1 MPMSDAPEIKGSFAD
16 RIVDRILR
24 GLIGATLRLPYER
37 RVAFMGALVR
47 RVIGPLFGYRK
58 RAQTNLAMVYPDMP
72 PKARR
77 DLADAVC
84 DNFGRTLIEN
94 YSWAEFEA
102 RLAATKANGAGLAAI
117 ADAKSAG
124 RPVIFVTGHF
134 GNHEAPRH
142 VLTQM
147 GYNIGGLY
155 RPMTNPYFNDHYART
170 MTAWGGPVFAQGR
183 RGTMGFVRHLKEGG
197 MGTLLFD
204 VSARDGVMLD
214 FMGKPAS
221 TMTSAAD
228 MALKLDALVVPYF
241 GIRGKDGYS
250 FEVVVQAPIA
260 HADPVT
266 MMQDM
271 TDRLSAMVAAHPEQW
286 FWIHRRWKTYP
297 KP

>member
-1 MPMSDAPEIKGSFAD
+1 MHMTDAPEITGSFAD
-16 RIVDRILR
+16 RLVDRVLR
-24 GLIGATLRLPYER
+24 GLIGAALRLPYER

-47 RVIGPLFGYRK
+47 RGIGPLFGYRK
-58 RAQTNLAMVYPDMP
+58 RAISNLAMVYPEMP
-72 PKARR
+72 ADERR
-77 DLADAVC
+77 RLADAVC

-94 YSWAEFEA
+94 YSWADFDDRLSTVEA
-102 RLAATKANGAGLAAI
+102 TGAGLSAI
-117 ADAKSAG
+117 VEAKAAG

-142 VLTQM
+142 VLTQL
-147 GYNIGGLY
+147 GYDIGGLY
-155 RPMTNPYFNDHYART
+155 RPMTNAYFNDHYAKT

-183 RGTMGFVRHLKEGG
+183 RGTTGFVRHLKEGG

-241 GIRGKDGYS
+241 GIRRADGYD
-250 FEVVVQAPIA
+250 FDVVVQAPIA

-266 MMQDM
+266 MMQEM

-286 FWIHRRWKTYP
+286 FWVHRRWKTYAD
-297 KP
+297 

>member
-1 MPMSDAPEIKGSFAD
+1 MTDTAEISGSFAD
-16 RIVDRILR
+16 RLVDRVLR
-24 GLIGATLRLPYER
+24 GFIGAALRLPYER

-47 RVIGPLFGYRK
+47 RGIGPLFGYHK
-58 RAQTNLAMVYPDMP
+58 RAMSNLAMVYPQMP
-72 PKARR
+72 KVKRR
-77 DLADAVC
+77 KLADAVC

-94 YSWAEFEA
+94 YSWAEFDE
-102 RLAATKANGAGLAAI
+102 RLATCEATGAGLAAI
-117 ADAKSAG
+117 AQAKAAG

-147 GYNIGGLY
+147 GYDIGGLY
-155 RPMTNPYFNDHYART
+155 RPMTNAYFNDHYAKT

-183 RGTMGFVRHLKEGG
+183 RGTTGFVRHLKDGG

-214 FMGKPAS
+214 FMGLPAS

-250 FEVVVQAPIA
+250 FDVVVQAPIA

-266 MMQDM
+266 MMQEM
-271 TDRLSAMVAAHPEQW
+271 TDRLTDMVSAHPEQW
-286 FWIHRRWKTYP
+286 FWVHRRWKAYAAD
-297 KP
+297 